1 MDMPHNSKMVFKMN
15 GADMRAMYIPRH
27 PHTVPIW
34 IERLLMGPMVTHR
47 MEAMGTLSSNRR
59 RRHSRR
65 RCSRRTSST
74 SSNRRRLPSDTISNN
89 GIKLNR

>member
-1 MDMPHNSKMVFKMN
+1 MDMPHNPKMVLKMN
-15 GADMRAMYIPRH
+15 GADIRAMYIPRY

-34 IERLLMGPMVTHR
+34 IERVLMGLMVTHR

-59 RRHSRR
+59 RRRSRHRYSRR
-65 RCSRRTSST
+65 PSSN

-89 GIKLNR
+89 GIKFIR